1 MESKHLEEKLNITF
15 YHIISHNITVVLI
28 LKKKKV
34 KFEKSRINLLVSYMI
49 LLYRERICQ
58 NAHKVYFMLGF
69 FFSFQITYINIHR
82 NYLFDK
88 EDI

>member
-69 FFSFQITYINIHR
+69 FFFQITYINIHR